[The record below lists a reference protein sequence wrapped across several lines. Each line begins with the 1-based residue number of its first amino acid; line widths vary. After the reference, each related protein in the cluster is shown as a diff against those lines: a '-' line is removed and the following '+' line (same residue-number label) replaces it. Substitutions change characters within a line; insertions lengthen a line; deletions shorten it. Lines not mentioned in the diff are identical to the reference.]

1 VPLPAGE
8 LSSQSLRGLSPA
20 EAPDMSRPRTEPMK
34 PGKVMNAREMAEAP
48 HAYSADTEP
57 VKPGKVV
64 DAREM
69 AEMPEPVEP
78 GETV

>member
-1 VPLPAGE
+1 
-8 LSSQSLRGLSPA
+8 
-20 EAPDMSRPRTEPMK
+20 MK